1 MKDRKLVQ
9 RMISLMF
16 AMTFLGVLFSGSDI
30 SEYDNRL
37 CRASY
42 DTKITVREVS
52 RLVMGVCSQELL
64 PSNNAKITHTDTAR
78 PQNRL
83 KYFEKWFKDGC
94 ILFAAAEVLY
104 LLLFQALR
112 QVKCLK
118 KYIIKYI
125 HDQDG
130 YKNRPSLYFYISD
143 ITEEIKWSI

>member
-1 MKDRKLVQ
+1 MNRKLVQ

-16 AMTFLGVLFSGSDI
+16 AMTFWGVLFSGSDI
-30 SEYDNRL
+30 SEYDNSL
-37 CRASY
+37 FRASS
-42 DTKITVREVS
+42 DTKIMVREVS
-52 RLVMGVCSQELL
+52 RIAKGVCSQELL
-64 PSNNAKITHTDTAR
+64 PSNNAKITHSDTAR

-83 KYFEKWFKDGC
+83 KYFDKWFKDGC
-94 ILFAAAEVLY
+94 IIFVAAAVLY

-130 YKNRPSLYFYISD
+130 YKNRPSLYC
-143 ITEEIKWSI
+143 KV